1 MLLTFLAPLDPF
13 YFREEIHSF
22 KSFPQVVDYFL
33 FRIIY
38 VIIKLIFIF

>member
-33 FRIIY
+33 FRII
-38 VIIKLIFIF
+38 